1 MALTDKLT
9 AIADAIRDKTG
20 KTNTMTLDQM
30 PTEIENIGGGYYISK
45 SVTIEDGYISI
56 DLPEAIAD
64 PTSFEVKVNAAVAY
78 FGRTFAINL
87 YEGVA
92 GDGFLATY
100 LTSSEGMDESEC
112 CWVLDGKL
120 SWLIDPGDLQG
131 GTDVF
136 LVIAYGG

>member
-20 KTNTMTLDQM
+20 GTEKLTLDQM
-30 PTEIENIGGGYYISK
+30 PTEIENIGGGYVLE

-87 YEGVA
+87 YEGVVS
-92 GDGFLATY
+92 DGFLATY

-120 SWLIDPGDLQG
+120 SWLIDPGDLYG
-131 GTDVF
+131 GRDVF